1 MLKKGMPLHNMLPFV
16 SISLPDKEMRELPT
30 VFSYGITC
38 FIAFLLI
45 IFVLTHKKLE
55 KKLDLTILIVVA
67 TTLLM
72 VNVLWV
78 WVTIFF
84 LTCLYVGI
92 KYRHQSKKD

>member
-1 MLKKGMPLHNMLPFV
+1 MPA
-16 SISLPDKEMRELPT
+16 

-38 FIAFLLI
+38 LIAFLLI

-84 LTCLYVGI
+84 LTCFYVGI

>member
-1 MLKKGMPLHNMLPFV
+1 MRKLPA
-16 SISLPDKEMRELPT
+16 

-78 WVTIFF
+78 WITIFF